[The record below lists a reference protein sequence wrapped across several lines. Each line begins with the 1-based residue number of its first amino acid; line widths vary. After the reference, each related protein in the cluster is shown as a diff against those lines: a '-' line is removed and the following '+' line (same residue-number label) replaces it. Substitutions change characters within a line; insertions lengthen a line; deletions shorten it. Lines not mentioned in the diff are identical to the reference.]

1 MGFLYSPFF
10 KNPIIVVAL
19 ESALPKGDC
28 YIGRDAL
35 HSYRYWAHELRKL
48 NFGSFDKEEPQVSK
62 SYLIGQGRAGLEV
75 SRLLITSAP
84 LTLRFCRYRA

>member
-10 KNPIIVVAL
+10 KNPIVAVAL
-19 ESALPKGDC
+19 ESAPPKGDR

-48 NFGSFDKEEPQVSK
+48 NFGSFDKEEPQASK
-62 SYLIGQGRAGLEV
+62 ELPYWTGQGRARSLEALNHF
-75 SRLLITSAP
+75 SSIDAKIL
-84 LTLRFCRYRA
+84 